1 MFSIAELGMVG
12 NMNLVYNYFI
22 LDIHTWLMI
31 NFDITKYSFYAVE

>member
-22 LDIHTWLMI
+22 LDIHIHGL
-31 NFDITKYSFYAVE
+31 